1 MYSPPPVTAA
11 APAPARARLVTM
23 SWAHFLNDGAAN
35 YLPGILPAVLLAR
48 DLPVELAGSIMG
60 ALLLGQA
67 LQPLYGWFS
76 DRIGGRRMIFMGIAG
91 STIGG
96 AAIGLAP
103 GYWSLLAVL
112 MTIGV
117 TNSMFHPQALAAVRQ
132 LGAGRDGM
140 FMSIFLV
147 GGELGRG
154 VWPLLGSLIVVY
166 GGLGAVWMLALP
178 ALLTVPLLYRQVPR
192 LPPRHPDTPPIQWR
206 RHRRD
211 LVNVVSYSALR
222 ATMIFSLVT
231 FVPLIWQEQGGSLVG
246 GASLITV
253 LLVVGIVGNLA
264 GGHLADRFGR
274 RPVLYAANLL
284 STLLLAAFLLV
295 SGPWL
300 WVVLGLLGIA
310 LFSSLPLSILMGQ
323 DILPENRSL
332 GAGLSLGLANGFGA
346 IAVMALGGL
355 AAHWSSETVLWINV
369 GLGAIATLQTPSLP
383 AGPLPRQR
391 TR

>member
-1 MYSPPPVTAA
+1 MYSPPPVSAA
-11 APAPARARLVTM
+11 APARARLVTM

-300 WVVLGLLGIA
+300 WVILGLLGIA

-323 DILPENRSL
+323 DVLPENRSL

-346 IAVMALGGL
+346 VAVMALGGL
-355 AAHWSSETVLWINV
+355 ASHWSSETVLWINV
-369 GLGAIATLQTPSLP
+369 GLGAIATLQTPGLP

-391 TR
+391 MR